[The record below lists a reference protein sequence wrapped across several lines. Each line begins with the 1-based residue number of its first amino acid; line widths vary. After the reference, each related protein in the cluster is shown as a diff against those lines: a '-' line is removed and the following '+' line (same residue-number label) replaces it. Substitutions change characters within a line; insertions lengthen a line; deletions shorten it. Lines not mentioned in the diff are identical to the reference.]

1 MSYPGY
7 LSILWYAYL
16 GSVDVWLV
24 VRKEL
29 NKTENKKASV
39 ITTVLR
45 VKIQR
50 LLYISL
56 LQYTLDN
63 QQKDYK

>member
-1 MSYPGY
+1 
-7 LSILWYAYL
+7 
-16 GSVDVWLV
+16 VWLV